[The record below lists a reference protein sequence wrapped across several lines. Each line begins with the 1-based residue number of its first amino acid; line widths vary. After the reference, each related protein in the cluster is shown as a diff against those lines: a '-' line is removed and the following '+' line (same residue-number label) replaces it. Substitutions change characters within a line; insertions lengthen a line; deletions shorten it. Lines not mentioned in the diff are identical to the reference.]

1 MHILL
6 TIKKFLLH
14 LREKVIILVP
24 SKFLA
29 TKMHEFFIR
38 LVITKI
44 FEYVIVKIVIVK
56 NIGNFSII
64 GSALT
69 WPLCEEK

>member
-38 LVITKI
+38 FLTKI
-44 FEYVIVKIVIVK
+44 FDYVIVKIVIVK

-69 WPLCEEK
+69 L